1 MREHHFQDFSNRP
14 VFGHPR
20 TSIGNQNLGYAV
32 RVSWEIEI
40 VIFIW
45 YVESDRSGIT
55 SNGIMSS
62 IISHIYI
69 YIYIYIYIHT
79 GRGNELC
86 VCGEE
91 RKGGG
96 RGVERER
103 ERAGDLSFSMS
114 SKYEN

>member
-69 YIYIYIYIHT
+69 YIHT

-96 RGVERER
+96 GGRGGERER
-103 ERAGDLSFSMS
+103 ERAGDLSFSI